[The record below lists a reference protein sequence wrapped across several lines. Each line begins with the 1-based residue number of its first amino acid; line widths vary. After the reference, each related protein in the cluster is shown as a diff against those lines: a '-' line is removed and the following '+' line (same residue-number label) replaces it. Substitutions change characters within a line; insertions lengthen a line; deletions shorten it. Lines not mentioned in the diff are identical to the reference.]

1 MRIFVTAVAGTGM
14 GSLAGLL
21 KELGHDVA
29 GSDVAFDPPMG
40 PALQEWGI
48 RLFEGF
54 EANHLKGEAHAGQ
67 APEVVV
73 IGNVCRR
80 DNPEA
85 VAAEQL
91 GIKRI
96 HIADALRQF
105 ALPGTSPLV
114 VTGTHGKTTTSSLCA
129 HLLSETGLEP
139 GYLIGGVP
147 QSLGRSFRA
156 AGKRRLA
163 TSGTQTGKRATP
175 FVLEGDEYDTAF
187 WEKTAKFL
195 HYQADVA
202 IMTSIE
208 HDHID
213 IYPNWEDYLNAF
225 EKFVAQL
232 PESGLLIA
240 YAGDENVVRM
250 AQGAPCEVAF
260 YALQGDETHGQPIH
274 WLAAPAQQDSQGTS
288 FDLYAGGV
296 LAGRFLCPLSG
307 AHNLRNATASLAAA
321 AQGYGVPLKALMEP
335 LAHFQGVKRRQEL
348 IGTPGGISVYDDFA
362 HHPTAVRETLA
373 GLRARHPQGK
383 MIAIFEPRSATA
395 CRRLHQDAYESAF
408 FSASHVIFAPVG
420 RPDLPNHEKLDVPAL
435 TAAICQKSAISGGPE
450 ARYFTSTDAIV
461 SQVVELAEAG
471 DAIAVLSN
479 GAFDGIHAKLL
490 EALSAS
496 RPQIELGEKLK

>member
-29 GSDVAFDPPMG
+29 GSDVAFHPPMG
-40 PALQEWGI
+40 PALREWGI

-54 EANHLKGEAHAGQ
+54 APEHLTGQ
-67 APEVVV
+67 AHEGHPPDVVV

-85 VAAEQL
+85 VAAEEF
-91 GIKRI
+91 GIERI
-96 HIADALRQF
+96 HIADALRKF

-129 HLLSETGLEP
+129 HLLSEAGLEP

-156 AGKRRLA
+156 PGKRRLA
-163 TSGTQTGKRATP
+163 TSGTHTGKRATP

-202 IMTSIE
+202 IITSIE

-213 IYPNWEDYLNAF
+213 IYPTWESYLEAF
-225 EKFVAQL
+225 EKFVAKL

-240 YAGDENVVRM
+240 YAGDENVVNI
-250 AQGAPCEVAF
+250 AKGAPCEVAY
-260 YALQGDETHGQPIH
+260 YALQGDATNGQPIH
-274 WLAAPAQQDSQGTS
+274 WLAAPAEQDPAGTS

-296 LAGRFLCPLSG
+296 LAGRFVCPLSG
-307 AHNLRNATASLAAA
+307 AHNLRNATAALAAA
-321 AQGYGVPLKALMEP
+321 AQGYGVPLSALMEP

-348 IGTPGGISVYDDFA
+348 IGTPRGISVYDDFA
-362 HHPTAVRETLA
+362 HHPTAVRETVA
-373 GLRARHPQGK
+373 GLRARHPTGK
-383 MIAIFEPRSATA
+383 MITIFEPRSATA
-395 CRRLHQDAYESAF
+395 CRRLHQEAYESAF
-408 FSASHVIFAPVG
+408 SSATHVILAPVG
-420 RPDLPNHEKLDVPAL
+420 RPELPDHEKLDVPAL
-435 TAAICQKSAISGGPE
+435 VAAIGHKSAIGKGPE
-450 ARYFTSTDAIV
+450 AHYFMSTAEIVRYVA
-461 SQVVELAEAG
+461 ELAEPG

-496 RPQIELGEKLK
+496 GP